1 MTHVLFFGPL
11 TQRSQRGPPDLKK
24 PLFQIIPDK
33 FVLQPYQSQVITLQ
47 GCSPMYV
54 KQSACSQQV
63 FIPLPSPLSPPSS
76 LPSPPSSLPSPPSSL
91 PSPPSSL
98 PSPPFSPQVVNER
111 LLCHAII
118 GRNPHKERIMVV
130 DVSAR
135 FIAPL
140 LEFSTQEM
148 RFTIQQVRP
157 IIRKAVLS

>member
-76 LPSPPSSLPSPPSSL
+76 LPSPP
-91 PSPPSSL
+91 
-98 PSPPFSPQVVNER
+98 FSPQVVNER

-118 GRNPHKERIMVV
+118 GRNSHKERIMVV